1 MVEHAKS
8 MSNVIPEAAISHE
21 ILAVDGGTP
30 VRKTL
35 LPYGRQLIGEDD
47 IQAVVD
53 VLRSDWLTTG
63 PKVEEFED
71 AFAAWV
77 GAKFAVSFSSGTAA
91 LHGAT
96 FAAGL
101 KPGDEAITSPM
112 TFAATANC
120 VLYQGATP
128 VFADVSADTL
138 NLDPEKV
145 EPRITPHTRAI
156 LPLDYAGHPAEM
168 DAMLELSTRHGLVV
182 IEDACHALGAEYR
195 QRRTGGVGHMTVFSF
210 HPVKHLTA
218 GEGGMVTTDRAD
230 LAELLRRFRNHGISS
245 DARRRQSN
253 GQWHYEMV
261 LLGFNY
267 RLTDIACALGL
278 SQLEKLDAN
287 LSRRREIAARY
298 AAAFAGLAGVV
309 LPGVRVDV
317 NPAWHLYPIRL
328 DLEKFAADRAQIFL
342 ALRAENIG
350 VNVHYIPVHRH
361 PYYRDRFGYRGGEYP
376 VAEDAYERLISLPM
390 FHGLSDQDVEDVI
403 HAVSKVVVHFR
414 K

>member
-1 MVEHAKS
+1 MPVTTV
-8 MSNVIPEAAISHE
+8 NHE

-35 LPYGRQLIGEDD
+35 LPYGRQSVGEDD

-63 PKVEEFED
+63 PKVGEFEE

-77 GAKFAVSFSSGTAA
+77 GAKHAVSFSSGTAA
-91 LHGAT
+91 LHGAA

-101 KPGDEAITSPM
+101 RPGDEAITTPM

-138 NLDPEKV
+138 NLDPEKAAAK
-145 EPRITPHTRAI
+145 ITARTRAI
-156 LPLDYAGHPAEM
+156 LAVDYAGHPADL
-168 DAMLELSTRHGLVV
+168 DAILELADRNGMTV
-182 IEDACHALGAEYR
+182 IEDASHALGAEYR
-195 QRRTGGVGHMTVFSF
+195 NRRVGSIAHMTVFSF
-210 HPVKHLTA
+210 HPVKHLAT
-218 GEGGMVTTDRAD
+218 GEGGMVTTNRAD
-230 LAELLRRFRNHGISS
+230 YAEALRRFRNHGISS
-245 DARRRQSN
+245 DARQRQAE

-278 SQLEKLDAN
+278 SQLKKLEAN
-287 LSRRREIAARY
+287 LARRREIAARY
-298 AAAFAGLAGVV
+298 ATAFRDLAGVAR
-309 LPGVRVDV
+309 PTVRAEV
-317 NPAWHLYPIRL
+317 NPARHLYPIRL
-328 DLEKFAADRAQIFL
+328 NLEKLSADRAQIFR

-376 VAEDAYERLISLPM
+376 IAEDAYERLISLPM
-390 FHGLSDQDVEDVI
+390 FHGMSDQDVEDVI
-403 HAVSKVVVHFR
+403 AATRKVVLHFA